1 MKRILVIDDEV
12 SILKVMKLVLE
23 KRGYHVT
30 DCFGPEE
37 AIRKLKTE
45 KFDLMITDLRL
56 NHRVDGLEMVER
68 AKLLHPRL
76 PIILMTAY
84 ASVNVAVEAMKS
96 GVYDFV
102 TKPFKMDNFLEII
115 ENGVKNKTFHGI
127 ANEVTLPPQV
137 HFDTLVGNS
146 PEMKKIYHLIEK
158 VSKTNTPIIIEGES
172 GTGKSLIAQ
181 VIHQNSSRS
190 DKPFTPIN
198 CSALEGESI
207 KDELMGTSSKKG
219 LLACQEESTV
229 LFDKVDNVGA
239 NFQTALVNIIEEQ
252 NNDRSTN
259 LRLISASCKPIKS
272 LIKAG
277 LFRED
282 LYYRL
287 SVVPIIL
294 PPLRRRVEDIP
305 VLISHFLKKEEGK
318 SGRKFSISDDAQD
331 CLLHYSWPGNI
342 RELENVI
349 ACAALVSESGL
360 ITCGELPPN
369 ITDSERDTLSEVD
382 NITDE
387 RSLKKFLRKKEK
399 NFINTVLLTTG
410 GNRVKAAKV
419 LGISRA
425 SLYRKLED

>member
-1 MKRILVIDDEV
+1 MKRILVIDDEI

-37 AIRKLKTE
+37 AIYKLKNE

-76 PIILMTAY
+76 PIIIMTAY

-115 ENGVKNKTFHGI
+115 ENGVKNKTYH
-127 ANEVTLPPQV
+127 VTPSESDLPPDV
-137 HFDTLVGNS
+137 HFDALVGNS
-146 PEMKKIYHLIEK
+146 PEMQKIYHLIK
-158 VSKTNTPIIIEGES
+158 KISKTNTSVLIEGES
-172 GTGKSLIAQ
+172 GTGKSLVGQ
-181 VIHQNSSRS
+181 VIHQSSQRS
-190 DKPFTPIN
+190 DKPFRSIN
-198 CSALEGESI
+198 CSAIEGDSI
-207 KDELMGTSSKKG
+207 KDELMGTDGKKG
-219 LLACQEESTV
+219 LLSCDGECTV
-229 LFDKVDNVGA
+229 ILDQVNNIGA
-239 NFQTALVNIIEEQ
+239 NLQAALLNVVEEQ
-252 NNDRSTN
+252 NDETKTN
-259 LRLISASCKPIKS
+259 LRLIAASSKPVKD
-272 LIKAG
+272 LVKAG

-287 SVVPIIL
+287 NVIPIIL

-305 VLISHFLKKEEGK
+305 ALISHFLKKEEEKVGTTL
-318 SGRKFSISDDAQD
+318 SISDDAQD

-349 ACAALVSESGL
+349 SCAALISETGV

-369 ITDSERDTLSEVD
+369 ITDTERDTLSEVD

-387 RSLKKFLRKKEK
+387 RSLKTFLRNKEK
-399 NFINTVLLTTG
+399 NFINTVLLTTN
-410 GNRVKAAKV
+410 GNRVKAAKI